1 MVIKGRSRG
10 NGVQLAD
17 YLLNNI
23 ENDRAQLLDVVRGTS
38 RPYDLKKS
46 LLEMSLSSELTKGVH
61 GLYHAQINPAIGEDQ
76 PMSPEDWQ
84 RAADILEQH
93 LGFDGQ
99 KRAIVLHEKKGR
111 VHAHIVWERYDHETG
126 ILKNDGQN
134 YKKHDQARAEIEREL
149 GHEITPQRRDQTKEP
164 DHKQELTK
172 LWNHAKDGHSFVKEA
187 EKSGYQI
194 AYSDDRRPWRVVTP
208 DGQSLDLVRQL
219 DNAKTKDVRDRLQ
232 PIRDELKPEAEA
244 LAMVRERAVQK
255 EKAPERPEPE
265 KSERLIPDKS
275 RELSDSQDLAI
286 AMLEQKEKD
295 REANEYKKNQW
306 KDLSPDE
313 YLKYKQDKETQL
325 YKKNQWRDLASE
337 ASSSKLEEEP
347 KPENN
352 HFQRYSYNF
361 KIEQQIDPPP
371 VLANVSLQKNEP
383 DNSRELSDSQ
393 DLAAAIIE
401 RRKQQVERE
410 RKVQEAKQQSD
421 ITDKVEQLLEEARR
435 RREQQQ
441 HDRNKGLDFDR

>member
-38 RPYDLKKS
+38 RPNDLKKS

-61 GLYHAQINPAIGEDQ
+61 GLYHAQINPAIGEDH
-76 PMSPEDWQ
+76 PMSPDDWQ

-93 LGFDGQ
+93 LGFEGQ

-111 VHAHIVWERYDHETG
+111 IHGHIVWERYDHETG

-149 GHEITPQRRDQTKEP
+149 GHEITAQQRDRTKEP

-172 LWNHAKDGHSFVKEA
+172 LWNDTRDGRSFVKEA

-208 DGQSLDLVRQL
+208 DGHSLDLVRQL
-219 DNAKTKDVRDRLQ
+219 DNAKNKDVRDRLQ

-244 LAMVRERAVQK
+244 LAMARERAGQK
-255 EKAPERPEPE
+255 EKTHEITDPWELGELANKMLQSQRQKNKQQESEKEPQTDYFKRHSYSFRIEQPLQQAPALPLVLEPKKE
-265 KSERLIPDKS
+265 SDKS
-275 RELSDSQDLAI
+275 
-286 AMLEQKEKD
+286 
-295 REANEYKKNQW
+295 
-306 KDLSPDE
+306 
-313 YLKYKQDKETQL
+313 
-325 YKKNQWRDLASE
+325 
-337 ASSSKLEEEP
+337 
-347 KPENN
+347 
-352 HFQRYSYNF
+352 H
-361 KIEQQIDPPP
+361 
-371 VLANVSLQKNEP
+371 
-383 DNSRELSDSQ
+383 ELSDSQ
-393 DLAAAIIE
+393 DLAAAMIE
-401 RRKQQVERE
+401 RHKQKIERDRVQEMKQQGDSMTEKMVR
-410 RKVQEAKQQSD
+410 
-421 ITDKVEQLLEEARR
+421 LLEEAKR

-441 HDRNKGLDFDR
+441 HDRNKDLGLDI